1 MLVLVFDTTSE
12 HGGAAVYRDNDCLG
26 MALNE
31 GAADRYSVTLFELV
45 DRALGQARLTFRDI
59 ELYAVSKGPG
69 SFTGI
74 RIGLA
79 AAQAWA
85 KAFGKPLQAV
95 TLLEAMV
102 QQAQPDTDWAVPILD
117 ARRGEFFL
125 GFYRRTGGP
134 GREAR
139 FEAAGEGQVVRPEHL
154 PDLLEALSQGGQC
167 RTFSR
172 GTIACLTRSHDL
184 KTRALRENLSHRLTW
199 IDIPGVLL
207 ESIAQLA
214 LQAHKHGENTAL
226 EDLDA
231 CYIRRS
237 DAEMKWRA

>member
-1 MLVLVFDTTSE
+1 MLILALDTTSE
-12 HGGAAVYRDNDCLG
+12 HGGAAIYRGHDCLA

-45 DRALGQARLTFRDI
+45 ERALAEANLGFRDI

-74 RIGLA
+74 RVGLA

-85 KAFGKPLQAV
+85 KAFSKPLQAV

-125 GFYRRTGGP
+125 GFYRRP
-134 GREAR
+134 GDAR
-139 FEAAGEGQVVRPEHL
+139 RNARLTSAGEGQVVRPEHL
-154 PDLLEALSQGGQC
+154 PDLLETLARGGQC

-172 GTIACLTRSHDL
+172 GTIACLTRAHDL
-184 KTRALRENLSHRLTW
+184 KARALRENLSQTLTW

-207 ESIAQLA
+207 DAIA
-214 LQAHKHGENTAL
+214 GVAL
-226 EDLDA
+226 EAHEQGETSPPEELDA
-231 CYIRRS
+231 YYIRRP
-237 DAEMKWRA
+237 DAEMNWRA

>member
-1 MLVLVFDTTSE
+1 MLILSLDTTSE
-12 HGGAAVYRDNDCLG
+12 RGGAAVYRGNDCLG

-45 DRALGQARLTFRDI
+45 ERALREAKLGFRDI

-74 RIGLA
+74 RVGLA

-102 QQAQPDTDWAVPILD
+102 EQAQPDTDWAVPILD

-125 GFYRRTGGP
+125 GFYRRSGDA
-134 GREAR
+134 GRNVR
-139 FEAAGEGQVVRPEHL
+139 FAAAGEGQVVRPEHM
-154 PDLLEALSQGGQC
+154 PDLLDTIAQGGQC

-172 GTIACLTRSHDL
+172 GTVACLTRAHDL
-184 KTRALRENLSHRLTW
+184 KARALRENLSQALTW
-199 IDIPGVLL
+199 IEIPGVLL
-207 ESIAQLA
+207 EAIARVA
-214 LQAHKHGENTAL
+214 LQAYEHGESRPP
-226 EDLDA
+226 EELDA
-231 CYIRRS
+231 YYIRRS
-237 DAEMKWRA
+237 DAEMNWRA